1 MFDKHFIGQ
10 NAAGITAAPQFAPI
24 SKIVLLVDDDNS
36 YVAGDD
42 TGRELEL
49 TCPYGSQVMAN
60 TLLSQLR
67 GYAYSPMTAQ
77 DALLDP
83 AAELGDGVTVG
94 GVYTVL
100 AHMDTL
106 FDMHCAADIAA
117 PGEDEVE
124 SEYTYQSPEK
134 RLERQLAQAR
144 SLIAKTAE
152 EVNISVGALTGK
164 YTALSLTLDGLTVT
178 DEEGTTKIKG
188 SSIETDTLYVQ
199 AAHITG
205 KLKASQINAD
215 NLEVD
220 AANIYGTL
228 VAQELQGEEVTLL
241 DVNGEAVGRIKTGEA
256 DTADNRIE
264 LEADGALYLRAVEGA
279 VYIEQTD
286 GAHILLDGAAT
297 MQGDGGAYIEVDDAV
312 SVQGDLLPHYTER
325 YWIGDSDNTWN
336 RVYSMAFY
344 ADNEQITSD
353 RNKKHDIDYNL
364 SKYETLFDSLRPA
377 GYKLNNGT
385 SGRVHIGMIAQ
396 DVEQCVTACGLSG
409 LDFGAV
415 VRDVTKSGA
424 EHYYLRYAE
433 FIGLL
438 IDQVQKLKARVARLE
453 GRNCE
458 V

>member
-100 AHMDTL
+100 AQMDTL

-152 EVNISVGALTGK
+152 EVNISVEALTGK

-205 KLKASQINAD
+205 KLKASQINAT

-228 VAQELQGEEVTLL
+228 VAQELQGDEVTLL
-241 DVNGEAVGRIKTGEA
+241 DVNEAEA
-256 DTADNRIE
+256 GYITIGDASSASYRVE
-264 LEADGALYLRAVEGA
+264 LVSGGALYLKAGEGSVWLEISNGTA
-279 VYIEQTD
+279 LGVNDVGITVNNDLYP
-286 GAHILLDGAAT
+286 AADADET
-297 MQGDGGAYIEVDDAV
+297 PVDLG
-312 SVQGDLLPHYTER
+312 Q
-325 YWIGDSDNTWN
+325 SDNRWN
-336 RVYSMAFY
+336 DVWAANDTIR
-344 ADNEQITSD
+344 TSD
-353 RNKKHDIDYNL
+353 RNKKHDIRYDL
-364 SKYETLFDSLRPA
+364 SRFDTFFDGLQPA
-377 GYKLNNGT
+377 IFKLDGGT
-385 SGRVHIGMIAQ
+385 SNRDHVGLIAQ
-396 DVEQCVTACGLSG
+396 DVEAGLEACELTGA
-409 LDFGAV
+409 DFAGFV
-415 VRDVTKSGA
+415 KFRNKDGSDG
-424 EHYYLRYAE
+424 YGLRYGE
-433 FIGLL
+433 FVGLL

-453 GRNCE
+453 GKNCE

>member
-36 YVAGDD
+36 YVAGDK

-49 TCPYGSQVMAN
+49 TCPYGSQVMAD
-60 TLLSQLR
+60 TLLSQLQ

-100 AHMDTL
+100 AQMDTL

-152 EVNISVGALTGK
+152 EVNISVEALAGK

-228 VAQELQGEEVTLL
+228 VAQELQGEEVSLL
-241 DVNGEAVGRIKTGEA
+241 DENDNPVGRIKTGEA
-256 DTADNRIE
+256 DTADSRVE

-297 MQGDGGAYIEVDDAV
+297 MQGDGGAYFEASDQAW
-312 SVQGDLLPHYTER
+312 VQGHLLPVYKDAYYVGNTDYPWLRMYTTALFVDGE
-325 YWIGDSDNTWN
+325 S
-336 RVYSMAFY
+336 V
-344 ADNEQITSD
+344 TSD
-353 RNKKHDIDYNL
+353 RNKKHDIDYDL
-364 SKYETLFDSLRPA
+364 SKYESLFDSLRPA

-396 DVEQCVTACGLSG
+396 EVEQSVTDCGMTG

-415 VRDVTKSGA
+415 VRDIAEDKT
-424 EHYYLRYAE
+424 EHYYLRYTE
-433 FIGLL
+433 FVGLL